1 MPERPS
7 LTDRGSGADRRRK
20 QTHHRLPRIDL
31 ATVDSGDR
39 GIDVFTVDLTDDVRL
54 VGTAVDLGAH
64 LVGGDPV
71 DQPAPDGGI
80 GEQVTCLLPVHTI
93 DRRRDRERVAHT
105 ADRVDDRLDVGVCHR
120 DLDGSDGSGPAS
132 QGRVVGRHTGIGSPI
147 RTSTIRTS
155 AIGGDIITIAATG
168 GEGQRQKKREY
179 EQAEFH
185 GVPLLVIDSTG
196 CVRPAVFDRVC
207 QLSDDLEI
215 ELVPQD
221 GVFPTTSRPTCRA
234 QWSMGKKKNRL
245 QSFGTGKIVV
255 AAVERAVENR
265 WDQAIDRADDTNGD
279 ESERVAQI
287 ERAFLRE
294 LITLGAASGGTAAMP
309 GVGTMTAVGLTA
321 GEVAWTA
328 TRTTDM
334 ILAVAAVHG
343 HTDAPVE
350 VRKSW
355 VLALLAFDDD
365 AADGLAKTIAE
376 YGGTVTASR
385 TLSLEML
392 ERANG
397 RVGRTLI
404 ARYGAKRS
412 ALLIGRVL
420 PFGIGAVVGGTA
432 NHFLVRNTIRRAD
445 GFFAEI
451 AGWKKIPPP
460 TPNSR

>member
-1 MPERPS
+1 
-7 LTDRGSGADRRRK
+7 
-20 QTHHRLPRIDL
+20 
-31 ATVDSGDR
+31 
-39 GIDVFTVDLTDDVRL
+39 
-54 VGTAVDLGAH
+54 
-64 LVGGDPV
+64 
-71 DQPAPDGGI
+71 
-80 GEQVTCLLPVHTI
+80 
-93 DRRRDRERVAHT
+93 
-105 ADRVDDRLDVGVCHR
+105 
-120 DLDGSDGSGPAS
+120 
-132 QGRVVGRHTGIGSPI
+132 
-147 RTSTIRTS
+147 
-155 AIGGDIITIAATG
+155 
-168 GEGQRQKKREY
+168 
-179 EQAEFH
+179 
-185 GVPLLVIDSTG
+185 
-196 CVRPAVFDRVC
+196 
-207 QLSDDLEI
+207 
-215 ELVPQD
+215 
-221 GVFPTTSRPTCRA
+221 
-234 QWSMGKKKNRL
+234 MGKKKNRL

-265 WDQAIDRADDTNGD
+265 WDQAIERADDTNGD